1 MFGGNIY
8 VIRLARD
15 DDREALEA
23 LAKLDGKRPI
33 RGRALVGEIDGRPA
47 AAWSLEDDRSIADP
61 FRPTSHLLVQLR
73 MRAHSLKT
81 HERTPSVADR
91 VRAVVHA
98 VPAHSPAQA

>member
-8 VIRLARD
+8 VIRLAHD
-15 DDREALEA
+15 DDHDALRA
-23 LAKLDGKRPI
+23 IAKLDGKRPI
-33 RGRALVGEIDGRPA
+33 EGRALIGEIDGRPA
-47 AAWSLEDDRSIADP
+47 AAWSIEDGRAIADP

-73 MRAHSLKT
+73 MRASSLKT

-91 VRAVVHA
+91 IRAAVHA